1 LHKRGVTIVK
11 GLKRLLVVSSTAL
24 CHYFFL
30 IPLPQLLRYK
40 KFLISSW
47 QDIEKRS
54 LIDRWLF
61 PIVFKSWIDHEYLTE
76 SDPDQRE
83 NLKSIA
89 MGGTG
94 SRNWALISANSPL
107 DDLFR
112 SQVGNINFREAC
124 PIHSAIDLICSDD
137 TPNLIVQI
145 GCCSGR
151 MIGYYAHKYPEIQ
164 CIGTDAFLEAIEV
177 SEQHQNSP
185 NLSFELFPAH
195 KLIELL
201 KRFSRSNI
209 LIFSSGSLKYVQP
222 EHLIRFFRTLV
233 TSRHANINILVQE
246 TANELEGSP
255 DELQKSLWDGEFKY
269 THAYKHQA
277 ESAGLRTIK
286 SQIIRPYLPYEEFPK
301 KRPGTVHYFYYC
313 QATG

>member
-1 LHKRGVTIVK
+1 MITRSATIAKGVKRV
-11 GLKRLLVVSSTAL
+11 LKVVSTTL

-30 IPLPQLLRYK
+30 IPAPQLLHYK
-40 KFLISSW
+40 KFLISTW
-47 QDIEKRS
+47 QNSGKRS

-61 PIVFKSWIDHEYLTE
+61 PIVFKSWVEHEYLTE
-76 SDPDQRE
+76 PDPNQRE

-89 MGGTG
+89 MGGAG
-94 SRNWALISANSPL
+94 SRNWGLSYANSPI
-107 DDLFR
+107 DGLFH
-112 SQVGNINFREAC
+112 SQVGNITFREAC
-124 PIHSAIDLICSDD
+124 PIHFEIDSICSDD
-137 TPNLIVQI
+137 MPELIVQI
-145 GCCSGR
+145 GCGSGR
-151 MIGYYAHKYPEIQ
+151 MIGYYAHKYPEVR
-164 CIGTDAFLEAIEV
+164 CIGTDAFAETLEV

-222 EHLIRFFRTLV
+222 EHLIMFFQTLV
-233 TSRHANINILVQE
+233 TLRHANIKILIQE

-255 DELQKSLWDGEFKY
+255 DKLQNSLWDGEFKY

-277 ESAGLRTIK
+277 ESAGLRTVK
-286 SQIIRPYLPYEEFPK
+286 SQIIRPYLPYDKFPT
-301 KRPGTVHYFYYC
+301 KRPGTVHYFYFC
-313 QATG
+313 QSTY